1 MYRSRSRFV
10 ALAMAACALV
20 GHAVAVAVVQPI
32 AAVCRFVG
40 FHFKEACA
48 LVTHDAGAQKAK
60 PVLLVKV
67 QAFAASLAK
76 RERPKLSP
84 TWRMCPST

>member
-20 GHAVAVAVVQPI
+20 GHAIAVAVVQPI
-32 AAVCRFVG
+32 AAVCRLVG

-48 LVTHDAGAQKAK
+48 LASANHDVRPMVALRVKA
-60 PVLLVKV
+60 V
-67 QAFAASLAK
+67 AFAASMLK
-76 RERPKLSP
+76 RERPVLSP
-84 TWRMCPST
+84 TWRMCPSI

>member
-32 AAVCRFVG
+32 AAVCRFLG
-40 FHFKEACA
+40 YHFGEACA
-48 LVTHDAGAQKAK
+48 LASAKHDARPMVALRVKA
-60 PVLLVKV
+60 V
-67 QAFAASLAK
+67 AFAASMLK
-76 RERPKLSP
+76 RESPVLSP
-84 TWRMCPST
+84 TWRMCPSV

>member
-1 MYRSRSRFV
+1 MYMPRSRLV
-10 ALAMAACALV
+10 ALALAACALA
-20 GHAVAVAVVQPI
+20 GHFVTVAVFQPI

-40 FHFKEACA
+40 YHFGEACA
-48 LVTHDAGAQKAK
+48 LASHSAGAKKAK

-67 QAFAASLAK
+67 QAFAAAMAK

>member
-20 GHAVAVAVVQPI
+20 GHAAAVAVVEPI
-32 AAVCRFVG
+32 AVVWRFVG
-40 FHFKEACA
+40 YHFGEACA
-48 LVTHDAGAQKAK
+48 LASHSTGVKKAK

-67 QAFAASLAK
+67 QAFAAAMAK

>member
-32 AAVCRFVG
+32 AAVCRFVRY
-40 FHFKEACA
+40 HFGEACA
-48 LVTHDAGAQKAK
+48 MASTKQDLWPGRVMRT
-60 PVLLVKV
+60 KV
-67 QAFAASLAK
+67 QAFAAAMAK
-76 RERPKLSP
+76 RERPRLSP

>member
-1 MYRSRSRFV
+1 MYMPRSRLV
-10 ALAMAACALV
+10 ALALAACALA
-20 GHAVAVAVVQPI
+20 GHFVTVAVFQPI

-40 FHFKEACA
+40 HHFGEACA
-48 LVTHDAGAQKAK
+48 LASHSAGAKKAK

-67 QAFAASLAK
+67 QAFAAALAK
-76 RERPKLSP
+76 RERPKISP

>member
-1 MYRSRSRFV
+1 MYMPRSRLV
-10 ALAMAACALV
+10 ALALAACALA
-20 GHAVAVAVVQPI
+20 GHFVTVAVFQPI

-40 FHFKEACA
+40 YHFGEACA
-48 LVTHDAGAQKAK
+48 LASHSAGAKKAK

-67 QAFAASLAK
+67 QAFAATMAK
-76 RERPKLSP
+76 RERPVLSP